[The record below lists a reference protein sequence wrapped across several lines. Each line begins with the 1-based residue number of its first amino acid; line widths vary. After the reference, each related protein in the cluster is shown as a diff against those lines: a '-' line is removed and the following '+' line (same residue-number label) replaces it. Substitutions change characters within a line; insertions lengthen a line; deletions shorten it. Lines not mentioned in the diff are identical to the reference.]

1 MRRLLGTFRRPEG
14 ERGQVLVL
22 FAVGFVAFCGLV
34 AMAVDAGL
42 LLYTKTDLQKV
53 ADSAVF
59 AGVQDLPNASSA
71 SGVANEY
78 VGRNADSSTSAVI
91 EVSQHYS
98 PNDTIT
104 VTATRHV
111 NYTFLRLLG
120 VDGADVSA
128 RASARIARYRGG
140 SNIVPFALVASNDPN
155 STLFQNDCYLGND
168 AWGLPI
174 FKQNTLCQ
182 LKGGANSTS
191 GGGDFGALA
200 IEATGADTF
209 RESVADG
216 TDGSYVI
223 GDQVIPQTGNM
234 TGPTTQGLGDRLLDP
249 PPPGCPSND
258 RSDVLRT
265 LSDGTV
271 VVNEACAESSRI
283 IIIPVVNQINNP
295 EPSTILG
302 FAFMFITSVTGSGG
316 NTQVWGEYVTFTS
329 MVPGGAYQGLDGSGP
344 IVARMVE

>member
-1 MRRLLGTFRRPEG
+1 MGRLLLRLRRLDN

-22 FAVGFVAFCGLV
+22 FAVGFVAFCGL
-34 AMAVDAGL
+34 AGMAVDAGQ

-53 ADSAVF
+53 ADAAVL
-59 AGVQDLPNASSA
+59 AGVQDLPNASLANSSA
-71 SGVANEY
+71 VDY
-78 VGRNADSSTSAVI
+78 VGRNGTSSTTAV
-91 EVSQHYS
+91 VQVGQSYS

-104 VTATRHV
+104 VTATRRV
-111 NYTFLRLLG
+111 NYTFLRLVGLEG
-120 VDGADVSA
+120 TDVTA
-128 RASARIARYRGG
+128 KAVGRAARYRGG

-155 STLFQNDCYLGND
+155 STLFQNNCYLGND

-182 LKGGANSTS
+182 LKGGANTTS

-209 RESVADG
+209 RETVAEG
-216 TDGSYVI
+216 TVGSYVI
-223 GDQVIPQTGNM
+223 GNQVLPQTGNM
-234 TGPTTQGLGDRLLDP
+234 TGPTTQGLGDRLLEP

-265 LSDGTV
+265 LPDGTV
-271 VVNEACAESSRI
+271 AVNEACAESPRI

-295 EPSTILG
+295 NPSTILG
-302 FAFMFITSVTGSGG
+302 FAFMFVTQVSGSGG

-329 MVPGGAYQGLDGSGP
+329 FIPGGTYQGLDGSGP
-344 IVARMVE
+344 IIGRMVE